1 MSNSRPLAYDRV
13 QLFGPTPINLL
24 VADPVVNTVTIP
36 TNIFELNDQDTKFFP
51 TSIVL
56 ETAYARGTTATDP
69 VVIVDNGT
77 TGENITAS
85 LTITDALD
93 NQGRYNPLAFVA
105 NPFVINGSRK
115 LRFVKST
122 VGAGQATATRSRT
135 SGVATIVTA
144 AAHGFTTG
152 DTITIASMTDSSFN
166 DVQAEVTVVD
176 STTFTY
182 ANAGVNVASGADTAG
197 RVGALYVNA
206 YVVGI
211 YY

>member
-13 QLFGPTPINLL
+13 NLFGPIAVNLL
-24 VADPVVNTVTIP
+24 AAGDADLLV
-36 TNIFELNDQDTKFFP
+36 LNDEDTKFFP

-69 VVIVDNGT
+69 IVIVDNGT
-77 TGENITAS
+77 TGENITSS

-93 NQGRYNPLAFVA
+93 NQGRYNPLAIAA
-105 NPFVINGSRK
+105 NPYVITGSRK
-115 LRFVKST
+115 LRLLKST
-122 VGAGQATATRSRT
+122 VGLGQATATRSRT

-144 AAHGFTTG
+144 AAHGFATG
-152 DTITIASMTDSSFN
+152 DTITIASMTDTTFN
-166 DVQAEVTVVD
+166 DVQAEVTVVN

-182 ANAGVNVASGADTAG
+182 ANAGVDVAPTSSSAG

>member
-1 MSNSRPLAYDRV
+1 MSNRRPLAYDRV
-13 QLFGPTPINLL
+13 NLFGPTPVNLL
-24 VADPVVNTVTIP
+24 ASGNAELLV
-36 TNIFELNDQDTKFFP
+36 LNDEDTKFFP

-56 ETAYARGTTATDP
+56 ENAYVRGTTATDP

-77 TGENITAS
+77 TGQNVTAS

-93 NQGRYNPLAFVA
+93 NQDSFNTLAIAA
-105 NPFVINGSRK
+105 NAPVITGSRS
-115 LRFVKST
+115 LRLLKST
-122 VGAGQATATRSRT
+122 VGLGQATATRSRT
-135 SGVATIVTA
+135 SGVATIVTG

-152 DTITIASMTDSSFN
+152 DQITIANMTDSSFN
-166 DVQAEVTVVD
+166 DVDAIVTVVN

-182 ANAGVNVASGADTAG
+182 ENAGPDVASGADTAG
-197 RVGALYVNA
+197 RVGALLVNA

>member
-13 QLFGPTPINLL
+13 NLFGPIAVNLL
-24 VADPVVNTVTIP
+24 AAGDADLLV
-36 TNIFELNDQDTKFFP
+36 LNDQDTKFFP

-69 VVIVDNGT
+69 IVIVDNGT
-77 TGENITAS
+77 TGENITSS

-93 NQGRYNPLAFVA
+93 NQGRYNPLTIAA
-105 NPFVINGSRK
+105 NPYIITGTSK
-115 LRFVKST
+115 LRLLKST

-135 SGVATIVTA
+135 SGVATIVTG
-144 AAHGFTTG
+144 AAHGFSTG
-152 DTITIASMTDSSFN
+152 DVITIASMTDTTFN
-166 DVQAEVTVVD
+166 DVQAEIIVVD

-182 ANAGVNVASGADTAG
+182 ANAGVDVVSGADTAG

>member
-13 QLFGPTPINLL
+13 NLFGPIAVNLL
-24 VADPVVNTVTIP
+24 AAGDADLLV
-36 TNIFELNDQDTKFFP
+36 LNDEDTKFFP
-51 TSIVL
+51 TSIIL

-69 VVIVDNGT
+69 VVIVDDGT
-77 TGENITAS
+77 TGDNMTAS

-93 NQGRYNPLAFVA
+93 NQGRYNPMTLVA
-105 NPFVINGSRK
+105 NPFVITGSGK
-115 LRFVKST
+115 LRLVKST
-122 VGAGQATATRSRT
+122 VGLGQATATRSRT
-135 SGVATIVTA
+135 SGVATIVTG
-144 AAHGFTTG
+144 AAHGFATG
-152 DTITIASMTDSSFN
+152 DTITIASMTDTTFN
-166 DVQAEVTVVD
+166 DVQAEVTVVN

-182 ANAGVNVASGADTAG
+182 ANAGADVASGADTAG

>member
-13 QLFGPTPINLL
+13 NLFGPIAVNLL
-24 VADPVVNTVTIP
+24 AAGDADLLV
-36 TNIFELNDQDTKFFP
+36 LNDEDTKFIP

-69 VVIVDNGT
+69 VVVADIGT
-77 TGENITAS
+77 TGTNLTSS

-93 NQGRYNPLAFVA
+93 NQGTSNTLALLA
-105 NPFVINGSRK
+105 NAPVVTGSRSVRLHK
-115 LRFVKST
+115 TT

-135 SGVATIVTA
+135 SGIATIVTGA
-144 AAHGFTTG
+144 VHGFSTG
-152 DTITIASMTDSSFN
+152 DTITIASMTDTTFN
-166 DVQAEVTVVD
+166 DVQAEITVT
-176 STTFTY
+176 STTAFTY
-182 ANAGVNVASGADTAG
+182 ANAGVDVVSGADTAG

>member
-13 QLFGPTPINLL
+13 NLFGPIAVNLL
-24 VADPVVNTVTIP
+24 ATGDADLLV
-36 TNIFELNDQDTKFFP
+36 LNDQDTKFFP

-69 VVIVDNGT
+69 IVIVDNGT
-77 TGENITAS
+77 TGENITDS
-85 LTITDALD
+85 LKVTDALD
-93 NQGRYNPLAFVA
+93 NQGRYNPLAIAA
-105 NPFVINGSRK
+105 NPYVITGTRK
-115 LRFVKST
+115 LRLLKTT
-122 VGAGQATATRSRT
+122 VGLGQATATRSRT

-144 AAHGFTTG
+144 AVHGFATG
-152 DTITIASMTDSSFN
+152 DTITIGSMTDTTFN
-166 DVQAEVTVVD
+166 DVQAEITVT
-176 STTFTY
+176 STTAFTY
-182 ANAGVNVASGADTAG
+182 ANAGVDVVSGADTAG

>member
-13 QLFGPTPINLL
+13 NLFGPISVNLL
-24 VADPVVNTVTIP
+24 AAGDADLLV
-36 TNIFELNDQDTKFFP
+36 LNDQDTKFFP

-69 VVIVDNGT
+69 IVIVDNGT

-93 NQGRYNPLAFVA
+93 NQGRYNPLAIAA
-105 NPFVINGSRK
+105 NPYVITGSSK
-115 LRFVKST
+115 LRLLKST

-135 SGVATIVTA
+135 SGVATIVTG
-144 AAHGFTTG
+144 AAHGFSTG
-152 DTITIASMTDSSFN
+152 DTITIASMTDTTFN
-166 DVQAEVTVVD
+166 DVQAEIIVVD

-182 ANAGVNVASGADTAG
+182 ANAGVDVVSGADTAG

>member
-1 MSNSRPLAYDRV
+1 MSNKRPLAYDRV
-13 QLFGPTPINLL
+13 NLFGPIAINLL
-24 VADPVVNTVTIP
+24 AAGDADLLV
-36 TNIFELNDQDTKFFP
+36 LNDQETKFFP

-69 VVIVDNGT
+69 IVIVDNGT
-77 TGENITAS
+77 SGENVSAS

-93 NQGRYNPLAFVA
+93 NEGRYNPLALAA
-105 NPFVINGSRK
+105 NPYVITGTRK
-115 LRFVKST
+115 LRLLKST
-122 VGAGQATATRSRT
+122 VGLGQATATRART
-135 SGVATIVTA
+135 AGVATIVTA
-144 AAHGFTTG
+144 LAHGFTTG
-152 DTITIASMTDSSFN
+152 DTITIAAMTDTTFN

-176 STTFTY
+176 ATTFTY
-182 ANAGVNVASGADTAG
+182 ANAGIDVVSGADTAG

>member
-13 QLFGPTPINLL
+13 NLFGPIAVNLL
-24 VADPVVNTVTIP
+24 AAGDADLLV
-36 TNIFELNDQDTKFFP
+36 LNDQDTKFFP

-69 VVIVDNGT
+69 IVIVDNGT
-77 TGENITAS
+77 TGQNITSS

-93 NQGRYNPLAFVA
+93 NQGRYNPLTIAA
-105 NPFVINGSRK
+105 NPYVITGSSK
-115 LRFVKST
+115 LRLLKST

-135 SGVATIVTA
+135 SGVATIVTG
-144 AAHGFTTG
+144 AAHGFSTG
-152 DTITIASMTDSSFN
+152 DTITIASMTDTTFN
-166 DVQAEVTVVD
+166 DVQAEIIVVD

-182 ANAGVNVASGADTAG
+182 ANAGVDVVSGADTAG

>member
-1 MSNSRPLAYDRV
+1 
-13 QLFGPTPINLL
+13 LFGPIAVNLL
-24 VADPVVNTVTIP
+24 ASGDADLLV
-36 TNIFELNDQDTKFFP
+36 LNDQDTKFFP

-77 TGENITAS
+77 SGENITSS

-93 NQGRYNPLAFVA
+93 NQGRYNPLTIAA
-105 NPFVINGSRK
+105 NPYVITGSRK
-115 LRFVKST
+115 LRLLKST
-122 VGAGQATATRSRT
+122 VGLGQATDSRLRSN
-135 SGVATIVTA
+135 GVATIVTG

-152 DTITIASMTDSSFN
+152 DVITIANMTDTTFN
-166 DVQAEVTVVD
+166 DVQAEITVV
-176 STTFTY
+176 SANTFTY
-182 ANAGVNVASGADTAG
+182 ANAGVNVAAGTDTAG

>member
-13 QLFGPTPINLL
+13 NLFGPIAVNLL
-24 VADPVVNTVTIP
+24 AAGDADLLV
-36 TNIFELNDQDTKFFP
+36 LNDEDTKFFP

-56 ETAYARGTTATDP
+56 ETAYARGTTATYP
-69 VVIVDNGT
+69 IVIVDNGT
-77 TGENITAS
+77 TGENITNS

-93 NQGRYNPLAFVA
+93 NQGRYNPLAIAA
-105 NPFVINGSRK
+105 NPYVITGSSK
-115 LRFVKST
+115 LRLLKST
-122 VGAGQATATRSRT
+122 VGLGQATATRART
-135 SGVATIVTA
+135 SGVATIVTG
-144 AAHGFTTG
+144 AAHGFATG
-152 DTITIASMTDSSFN
+152 DTITIAGMTDTTFN

-182 ANAGVNVASGADTAG
+182 ANAGVDVVSGADTAG
-197 RVGALYVNA
+197 SVGALYVNA

>member
-13 QLFGPTPINLL
+13 NLFGPIAVNLL
-24 VADPVVNTVTIP
+24 AAGDADLLV
-36 TNIFELNDQDTKFFP
+36 LNDEDTKFFP

-69 VVIVDNGT
+69 IVIVDNGT
-77 TGENITAS
+77 TGENITSS

-93 NQGRYNPLAFVA
+93 NQGRFNPLAFVA
-105 NPFVINGSRK
+105 NPYTITGSRK
-115 LRFVKST
+115 LRLVKST
-122 VGAGQATATRSRT
+122 VGLGQATDSYKRE
-135 SGVATIVTA
+135 SGIATIVTA
-144 AAHGFTTG
+144 AAHGFATG
-152 DTITIASMTDSSFN
+152 DVITIASMTDTTFN
-166 DVQAEVTVVD
+166 ELQAEVTVVNA
-176 STTFTY
+176 TTFTY
-182 ANAGVNVASGADTAG
+182 ANAGVDVAPTSSSAG

>member
-13 QLFGPTPINLL
+13 NLFGPIPVNLL
-24 VADPVVNTVTIP
+24 ASGNADLLV
-36 TNIFELNDQDTKFFP
+36 LNDQDTKFFP

-69 VVIVDNGT
+69 IVVVDNGT
-77 TGENITAS
+77 SSENLTSS
-85 LTITDALD
+85 LTITDSLD
-93 NQGRYNPLAFVA
+93 NQGRYNPMTLVA
-105 NPFVINGSRK
+105 NPYVITGAGK
-115 LRFVKST
+115 LRLVKST
-122 VGAGQATATRSRT
+122 VGLGQATATRART
-135 SGVATIVTA
+135 AGVATIVTG

-152 DTITIASMTDSSFN
+152 DTITIASMTDTTFN

-176 STTFTY
+176 TTTFTY
-182 ANAGVNVASGADTAG
+182 ANPGVNVASGADTGG

>member
-1 MSNSRPLAYDRV
+1 MNKTKYMSNKRPLAYDRV
-13 QLFGPTPINLL
+13 NLFGPIAVNLL
-24 VADPVVNTVTIP
+24 AAGDADLLV
-36 TNIFELNDQDTKFFP
+36 LNDQDTKFFP

-77 TGENITAS
+77 TGENITGS

-93 NQGRYNPLAFVA
+93 NQGRYNPLAIAA
-105 NPFVINGSRK
+105 NPFVITGTGK
-115 LRFVKST
+115 LRLLKST

-135 SGVATIVTA
+135 SGVATIVTG
-144 AAHGFTTG
+144 AAHGFATG
-152 DTITIASMTDSSFN
+152 DVITIASMTDTSFN

-182 ANAGVNVASGADTAG
+182 ANAGVDVVSGADTAG

>member
-1 MSNSRPLAYDRV
+1 MSNKRPLAYDRV
-13 QLFGPTPINLL
+13 NLFGPVAINLL
-24 VADPVVNTVTIP
+24 AAGDADLLV
-36 TNIFELNDQDTKFFP
+36 LNDEDTKFFP

-69 VVIVDNGT
+69 VVIVDTGT
-77 TGENITAS
+77 TGEDLTSS

-93 NQGRYNPLAFVA
+93 NQGRYNPLTIAA
-105 NPFVINGSRK
+105 NPFVITGSRK
-115 LRFVKST
+115 LRLLKST

-144 AAHGFTTG
+144 AAHGFATG
-152 DTITIASMTDSSFN
+152 DTITIASMTDTSFN
-166 DVQAEVTVVD
+166 DVQAEVTVVN

-182 ANAGVNVASGADTAG
+182 ANAGVNVVSGADTAG

>member
-13 QLFGPTPINLL
+13 NLFGPIAVNLL
-24 VADPVVNTVTIP
+24 AAGDADLLV
-36 TNIFELNDQDTKFFP
+36 LNDQDTKFFP
-51 TSIVL
+51 TSIIL

-77 TGENITAS
+77 TGENITGS

-93 NQGRYNPLAFVA
+93 NQGRYNPLAIAA
-105 NPFVINGSRK
+105 NPFVITGTSK
-115 LRFVKST
+115 LRLLKST
-122 VGAGQATATRSRT
+122 VGLGQATATRSRT
-135 SGVATIVTA
+135 SGVATIVTG
-144 AAHGFTTG
+144 AAHGFATG

-166 DVQAEVTVVD
+166 DLQAEVTVVD

-182 ANAGVNVASGADTAG
+182 ANAGVNVVSGADTAG

>member
-13 QLFGPTPINLL
+13 NLFGPIPVNLL
-24 VADPVVNTVTIP
+24 AAGDTDLLV
-36 TNIFELNDQDTKFFP
+36 LNDEDTKFFP
-51 TSIVL
+51 TSIIL

-69 VVIVDNGT
+69 IVIVDDGT
-77 TGENITAS
+77 AGNNMTSS

-93 NQGRYNPLAFVA
+93 NQGRYNPMTLVA
-105 NPFVINGSRK
+105 NPFVITGAGK
-115 LRFVKST
+115 LRLVKST
-122 VGAGQATATRSRT
+122 VGAGQATATRART
-135 SGVATIVTA
+135 AGVATIVTG

-152 DTITIASMTDSSFN
+152 DTITIASMTDTTFN
-166 DVQAEVTVVD
+166 AVQAEVTVVNT
-176 STTFTY
+176 TTFTY
-182 ANAGVNVASGADTAG
+182 ANAGANVTSGADTAG

>member
-13 QLFGPTPINLL
+13 NLFGPIAVNLL
-24 VADPVVNTVTIP
+24 AAGDADLLV
-36 TNIFELNDQDTKFFP
+36 LNDQDTKFFP

-69 VVIVDNGT
+69 IVIVDNGT
-77 TGENITAS
+77 TSENITAS

-93 NQGRYNPLAFVA
+93 NQGRYNPLTIAA
-105 NPFVINGSRK
+105 NPYVITGTSK
-115 LRFVKST
+115 LRLLKST

-135 SGVATIVTA
+135 SGVATIVTG
-144 AAHGFTTG
+144 AAHGFSTG
-152 DTITIASMTDSSFN
+152 DTITIASMTDTTFN
-166 DVQAEVTVVD
+166 DVQAEIIVVD

-182 ANAGVNVASGADTAG
+182 ANAGVDVVSGADTAG

>member
-1 MSNSRPLAYDRV
+1 MSNKRPLNYDRV
-13 QLFGPTPINLL
+13 NLFGPIAVNLL
-24 VADPVVNTVTIP
+24 AAGDADLLV
-36 TNIFELNDQDTKFFP
+36 LNDQDTKFFP

-77 TGENITAS
+77 TGENMTAS

-93 NQGRYNPLAFVA
+93 NQGRYNPLAIAA
-105 NPFVINGSRK
+105 NPFVITGTSK
-115 LRFVKST
+115 LRLLKST
-122 VGAGQATATRSRT
+122 VGLGQATATRARAA
-135 SGVATIVTA
+135 GVATIVTG
-144 AAHGFTTG
+144 AAHGFATG
-152 DTITIASMTDSSFN
+152 DTITIAGMTDATFN

-182 ANAGVNVASGADTAG
+182 ANAGADVTSGADTAG

>member
-13 QLFGPTPINLL
+13 NLFGPIAVNLL
-24 VADPVVNTVTIP
+24 AAGDADLLV
-36 TNIFELNDQDTKFFP
+36 LNDQDTKFFP

-69 VVIVDNGT
+69 IVIVDNGT
-77 TGENITAS
+77 TGENITSS

-93 NQGRYNPLAFVA
+93 NQGRYNPLTIAA
-105 NPFVINGSRK
+105 NPYVITGSSK
-115 LRFVKST
+115 LRLLKST

-135 SGVATIVTA
+135 SGVATIVTG
-144 AAHGFTTG
+144 AAHGFSTG
-152 DTITIASMTDSSFN
+152 DVITIASMTDSTFD
-166 DVQAEVTVVD
+166 DVQAEIIVT
-176 STTFTY
+176 TTTAFTY
-182 ANAGVNVASGADTAG
+182 ANAGVDVVSGADTAG

>member
-13 QLFGPTPINLL
+13 NLFGPIAVNLL
-24 VADPVVNTVTIP
+24 ASGDADLLV
-36 TNIFELNDQDTKFFP
+36 LNDEDTKFFP

-77 TGENITAS
+77 TGENITSS

-93 NQGRYNPLAFVA
+93 NQGRYNPLTIAA
-105 NPFVINGSRK
+105 NPFVITGTGK
-115 LRFVKST
+115 LRLLKST
-122 VGAGQATATRSRT
+122 VGAGQATATRART
-135 SGVATIVTA
+135 AGVATIVTG

-152 DTITIASMTDSSFN
+152 DTITIASMTDTSFN
-166 DVQAEVTVVD
+166 DVQAEVTVVN

-182 ANAGVNVASGADTAG
+182 ANAGADVASGADTAG

>member
-13 QLFGPTPINLL
+13 NLFGPIPVNLL
-24 VADPVVNTVTIP
+24 TAGDADLLV
-36 TNIFELNDQDTKFFP
+36 LNDQDTKFFP

-69 VVIVDNGT
+69 IVIVDNGT
-77 TGENITAS
+77 NGENISAS

-93 NQGRYNPLAFVA
+93 NQKRYNPLALAA
-105 NPFVINGSRK
+105 NPYVITGAGK
-115 LRFVKST
+115 LRLLKST
-122 VGAGQATATRSRT
+122 VGAGQATATRART
-135 SGVATIVTA
+135 AGVATIVTA
-144 AAHGFTTG
+144 AVHGFATG
-152 DTITIASMTDSSFN
+152 DTITIASMTDTTFN
-166 DVQAEVTVVD
+166 DVQAEVTVVNT
-176 STTFTY
+176 TTFTY
-182 ANAGVNVASGADTAG
+182 ANPGVNVTSGADTAG

>member
-1 MSNSRPLAYDRV
+1 MSNKRPLAYDRV
-13 QLFGPTPINLL
+13 NLFGPIAVNLL
-24 VADPVVNTVTIP
+24 AAGDADLLV
-36 TNIFELNDQDTKFFP
+36 LNDQETKFFP

-69 VVIVDNGT
+69 IVIVDNGT
-77 TGENITAS
+77 TGENVSAS

-93 NQGRYNPLAFVA
+93 NEGRYNPLALAA
-105 NPFVINGSRK
+105 NPYVITGTRK
-115 LRFVKST
+115 LRLLKST
-122 VGAGQATATRSRT
+122 VGLGQATATRART
-135 SGVATIVTA
+135 AGVATIVTG

-152 DTITIASMTDSSFN
+152 DTITIAGMTDTTFN

-182 ANAGVNVASGADTAG
+182 ANAGINVVSGADTGG
-197 RVGALYVNA
+197 RVGALYVNV